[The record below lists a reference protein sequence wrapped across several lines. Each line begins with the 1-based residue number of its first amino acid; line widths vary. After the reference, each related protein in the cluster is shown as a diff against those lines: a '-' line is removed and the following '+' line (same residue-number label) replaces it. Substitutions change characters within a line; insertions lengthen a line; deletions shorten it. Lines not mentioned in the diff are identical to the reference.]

1 MKTRRFF
8 TLTLAIIGMASLVSF
23 TSCDKDDDNM
33 DAMEKDI
40 VETAVADMQFSSL
53 VAALVKAD
61 LVGALK
67 GDGPFTV
74 FAPTDEA
81 FEQLFID
88 LGITGLD
95 ELSAA
100 DLAPILLYH
109 VVSGNVMS
117 TDLSNGYVATLSSGP
132 GDNSLNLLVDA
143 DNIMLNGDV
152 SITSADIETTNG
164 VIHVINKVLLPPTVV
179 DLAIDNSNFS
189 TLVAAVLKAE
199 LAETLSGTGP
209 FTVFAPTNAAFD
221 DLFTALEVTGIDQ
234 LTKEQLIPILQY
246 HVVAGNVRSTD
257 LSTGSVTTLNGDI
270 DINVGMSVTIN
281 TDANVVATDVQGSN
295 GVVHVI
301 DKVLVPQN

>member
-1 MKTRRFF
+1 
-8 TLTLAIIGMASLVSF
+8 MASLVSF